1 MGRFAGGIVW
11 FVHLVVFT
19 FATIGWV
26 LPEPWYY
33 GHIPL
38 VILVKLNWVIWDCC
52 FLTELEM
59 KVRNDGVERLF
70 TMDLF
75 RSLGWKSLTP
85 ELTHNI
91 LNRVFWVILLLT
103 LTRAALIFL

>member
-1 MGRFAGGIVW
+1 
-11 FVHLVVFT
+11 
-19 FATIGWV
+19 
-26 LPEPWYY
+26 
-33 GHIPL
+33 
-38 VILVKLNWVIWDCC
+38 
-52 FLTELEM
+52 M

-85 ELTHNI
+85 ELTHFI
-91 LNRVFWVILLLT
+91 LNRVFWVILLLS